1 MKEGGWGKSVSRS
14 LPAILLLALLLAAA
28 EVRAGG
34 WVTYSNETSLRL
46 VTTDPLVGST
56 DVEEKDYAWGDVDK
70 DGDVDLIVVRKTPFT
85 NPGGKRNVLYMNE
98 QIADGQAIDGVLV
111 DRTSRYIPDFMDM
124 TNDRDVVLAD
134 VTGDTWLDIITSTT
148 LGGMANP
155 KSITHPR
162 VYINLRNDAG
172 GNWLGF
178 SFDDVDRIPTMPFEP
193 RLCGVAAGDLDNDN
207 DLDLYFVDYE
217 RGEPERQGDLNDRL
231 LINDGSGYFT
241 DESGPPRITEAML
254 ESDFGV
260 NVVIADMNG
269 DGWNDIVKCEN
280 RVVKV
285 INNDGTGSFD
295 IFEEIYDRSA
305 YHIDVGRLNSDGML
319 DIVVADDGTD
329 RYLLN
334 QGNGGNGLANFTETV
349 LPDISNDL
357 GGNCL
362 IVDLNNDGFNDVIMT
377 DVDVDIPGCIRVT
390 EILRNDGNSPNV
402 TFTSDPAN
410 IPSNMLTGVHD
421 VAVFDLDGDGL
432 KDLILGRCTGTQV
445 WINTAAPVGIVIS
458 YPGGLPEFL
467 VPDTPIDIQVSMA
480 PFGDT
485 VLPGSPEIHLSLNEG
500 LIATTALV
508 EIGADLYLATLP
520 AAACGDRF
528 DFYFSV
534 QLIGGLSFNDPEA
547 APVSTYGAIVT
558 EGTAVLFHDEME
570 GAVSGWTVQ
579 NDPSLTGGQW
589 EQAVPNATICC
600 GGQTASPEDDA
611 TPLGTLAFIT
621 ENGVPGG
628 AAAASDVD
636 GGPTRLISPLFDL
649 TGTDAIISYAR
660 WAFSSAGIHDALI
673 VEVSNDAG
681 ANWAQVEAVLSTG
694 GVWETAM
701 FLLSDFVVPSASV
714 QVRFS
719 IADPDASVTEAGVDD
734 FDVTV
739 LCGAACPGDIDFDGV
754 IGVPDLLILLAAW
767 GPNPG
772 HAADLDFDG
781 VVAVPD
787 LLTVLSG
794 WGPCP

>member
-1 MKEGGWGKSVSRS
+1 MVVRAGGWGKSVSQS
-14 LPAILLLALLLAAA
+14 VPTILLLVLLLATA

-46 VTTDPLVGST
+46 VTGDSEVGST
-56 DVEEKDYAWGDVDK
+56 DVQEKDYAWGDVDK
-70 DGDVDLIVVRKTPFT
+70 DGDDDLIVVRKTPFT

-98 QIADGQAIDGVLV
+98 KIADGQAIDGVLV
-111 DRTSRYIPDFMDM
+111 DRTSQYIPDFMDQ

-134 VTGDTWLDIITSTT
+134 VTGDTWLDIVTSTT
-148 LGGMANP
+148 LGGLGNP

-178 SFDDVDRIPTMPFEP
+178 DFDDVDRIPTMPFEP
-193 RLCGVAAGDLDNDN
+193 RLCGVAAGDVDNDN

-217 RGEPERQGDLNDRL
+217 RGDPSRAGDLNDRL
-231 LINDGSGYFT
+231 LINDGTGHFT
-241 DESGPPRITEAML
+241 DESGPPRITAEML

-280 RVVKV
+280 GPVKV
-285 INNDGTGSFD
+285 IYNDGTGSFD
-295 IFEEIYDRSA
+295 MFQEIYDRAA

-319 DIVVADDGTD
+319 DIVVIDDGTD

-334 QGNGGNGLANFTETV
+334 QGNGPNGMADFTESV
-349 LPDISNDL
+349 LPDIGNDL

-390 EILRNDGNSPNV
+390 ELLRNDGNGG
-402 TFTSDPAN
+402 FTSDPAN

-445 WINTAAPVGIVIS
+445 WINTAEPVGIVIS
-458 YPGGLPEFL
+458 YPGGLPELL
-467 VPDTPIDIQVSMA
+467 VPDTPTDIQVSMA

-485 VLPGSPEIHLSLNEG
+485 VLPGSPEIHVSLNDG
-500 LIATTALV
+500 MFATTPLV
-508 EIGADLYLATLP
+508 EIGADVYLATLP

-534 QLIGGLSFNDPEA
+534 QLTGGLAFTDPVA
-547 APVSTYGAIVT
+547 APVSTFAAVVT
-558 EGTAVLFHDEME
+558 MGTELFFRDEME
-570 GAVSGWTVQ
+570 GAVSGWTVK
-579 NDPSLTGGQW
+579 NDPSLSGGQW
-589 EQAVPNATICC
+589 EQADPNATICC
-600 GGQTASPEDDA
+600 GGQTAAPEDDA
-611 TPLGTLAFIT
+611 TPLGTMAFIT
-621 ENGVPGG
+621 QNGVPGG
-628 AAAASDVD
+628 MAGASDVD

-649 TGTDAIISYAR
+649 TGTDAFISYAR
-660 WAFSSAGIHDALI
+660 WAFTSAGIHDALI

-694 GVWETAM
+694 GVWETAT

-719 IADPDASVTEAGVDD
+719 IADPDTSITEAGIDD

-739 LCGAACPGDIDFDGV
+739 LCGSACPGDIDFSGAV
-754 IGVPDLLILLAAW
+754 GVPDLLILLAAW

-772 HAADLDFDG
+772 HVADLDFDG

-787 LLTVLSG
+787 LLIVLAG